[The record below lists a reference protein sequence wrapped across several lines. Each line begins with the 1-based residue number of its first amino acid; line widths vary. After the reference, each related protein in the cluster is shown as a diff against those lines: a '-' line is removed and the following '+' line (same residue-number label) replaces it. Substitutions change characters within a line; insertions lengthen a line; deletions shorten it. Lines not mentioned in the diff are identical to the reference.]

1 MRKQFRGATIIELL
15 VAMSI
20 FLVVSSA
27 VVIML
32 RHAQVVTV
40 WGDKKNDA
48 LRTSRETMRRIGYLL
63 RVATNRPAFG
73 TTPAEN
79 AIIAVTNVPRDT
91 NPDNPPFP
99 AGHVEAVDYW
109 TTTEDARKL
118 LNSSAYPVPVYPAVS
133 SFDPRQASQDV
144 PNNYSR
150 LRLAWL
156 IDTGNFRLELRSND
170 GATVLATRNI
180 TNTADGFNSVRA
192 VDFRVDSANKSVG
205 MYLET
210 RSRDTNSR
218 FGERRYGADT
228 QFQLP
233 AWF

>member
-1 MRKQFRGATIIELL
+1 MRKTPRGATIIELL

-27 VVIML
+27 VVVLL

-48 LRTSRETMRRIGYLL
+48 LRANRETMRRIGALL

-79 AIIAVTNVPRDT
+79 AIISVTNVARDT
-91 NPDNPPFP
+91 DPANPPFP
-99 AGHVEAVDYW
+99 AGHIEAVDYW
-109 TTTEDARKL
+109 TTTEDARRL
-118 LNSSAYPVPVYPAVS
+118 LNSTAYPVPVYPAAS
-133 SFDPRQASQDV
+133 SFDPRLASQDV

-156 IDTGNFRLELRSND
+156 IDSGNFQLELRSND
-170 GATVLATRNI
+170 GATVLATRQI
-180 TNTADGFNSVRA
+180 TNTTAGFNSVRT
-192 VDFRVDSANKSVG
+192 VDFRVDTATKSVG

-210 RSRDTNSR
+210 RSRDPNSR